1 VGTRVTQ
8 GIKSPYPQKLIVRG
22 KEDGDKEYIY
32 KGDGYPPMIHKVKL
46 NSTSLSS
53 NLSGSLFPNTY
64 YILYI

>member
-46 NSTSLSS
+46 NL
-53 NLSGSLFPNTY
+53 NSLF
-64 YILYI
+64 